1 MPRFDLLAVLVIAA
15 ACAALTAAAMGRFE
29 PLPLF
34 GGVILAGVV
43 RNWRLAQKRG

>member
-1 MPRFDLLAVLVIAA
+1 MLRFDLLAVLVIAA
-15 ACAALTAAAMGRFE
+15 VCAAVTSAAMGQFE

-43 RNWRLAQKRG
+43 RNWRLARQRG